1 VPLTQNP
8 VLAIDK
14 VVTGVDTAGNG
25 VLDQAGDIIN
35 YNLVVTNNGNQTLTN
50 VIVTDPLTGV
60 NTNLGSL
67 APGASQA
74 IPAIYVI
81 TQADIDSN
89 ATLEPNNV
97 IAGKIDNTATAD
109 SDQTTPVSDSEQV
122 PLTQNPV
129 LAIDK
134 VVTGVDTAGN
144 GVLDQA
150 GDIINYNLVVT
161 NNGNRHADPMSSS
174 PTR

>member
-1 VPLTQNP
+1 
-8 VLAIDK
+8 
-14 VVTGVDTAGNG
+14 
-25 VLDQAGDIIN
+25 
-35 YNLVVTNNGNQTLTN
+35 
-50 VIVTDPLTGV
+50 V

-161 NNGNRHADPMSSS
+161 NNGNVR
-174 PTR
+174 R